1 VAGAPVAQRALHA
14 GSARPTTFTPPDTAA
29 RHPPSEADRLAILGP
44 GDSVTLKVFGQPD
57 MTSTV
62 YVGDDGTIHVPLAGS
77 VRIAGSTAVQAER
90 LVERALK
97 DGGYFVDP
105 HVTLT
110 LEQSRSER
118 VAVLGDVGH
127 PGSYPIDPTT
137 TIFDLLADAGGAT
150 PNAADVG
157 YVRRRMPDGQVERYA
172 VDLRGTP
179 GVTNRL
185 PERRLEGGHELFVPD
200 AQHVNVYGKVKTP
213 NMYKW
218 DPGMTVIQAIVMA
231 GGITERGSERRIQ
244 VKHLG
249 SDGRYVLRHARGNDP
264 VEPNDVI
271 EVKESIF

>member
-1 VAGAPVAQRALHA
+1 MAPPALHA
-14 GSARPTTFTPPDTAA
+14 GSARPTTFTPPDTSA
-29 RHPPSEADRLAILGP
+29 RPSEDNRLAILGP

-57 MTSTV
+57 MTSTI

-179 GVTNRL
+179 AVSNRL
-185 PERRLEGGHELFVPD
+185 PERRLEGGDELFVPD
-200 AQHVNVYGKVKTP
+200 AQHVYVYGQVKTP

-249 SDGRYVLRHARGNDP
+249 NDGRYVLRHARGNDP

>member
-1 VAGAPVAQRALHA
+1 
-14 GSARPTTFTPPDTAA
+14 
-29 RHPPSEADRLAILGP
+29 
-44 GDSVTLKVFGQPD
+44 
-57 MTSTV
+57 
-62 YVGDDGTIHVPLAGS
+62 TIHVPLAGS

-179 GVTNRL
+179 G
-185 PERRLEGGHELFVPD
+185 
-200 AQHVNVYGKVKTP
+200 
-213 NMYKW
+213 
-218 DPGMTVIQAIVMA
+218 
-231 GGITERGSERRIQ
+231 
-244 VKHLG
+244 
-249 SDGRYVLRHARGNDP
+249 
-264 VEPNDVI
+264 
-271 EVKESIF
+271 